1 MIISKICQKDPFDI
15 IVNDTKINP
24 CHVVFMSCSHSYS
37 YRVHGHVVF
46 TFSHVRWTL
55 WLWCVHIAQLMTH
68 PSGSTLL
75 FTLQSCY
82 KPLGVMQRV
91 AKSLKVYFSIHDI
104 LQNFPTS
111 YLLNIGLG
119 VPPEW
124 WRSNRNLSFS
134 HLILNLSSNRSFILT
149 AVHSSH
155 KHLQET
161 IISNESFFDILF
173 NCTN

>member
-1 MIISKICQKDPFDI
+1 MFI
-15 IVNDTKINP
+15 
-24 CHVVFMSCSHSYS
+24 SCSWSC
-37 YRVHGHVVF
+37 RVYILPCEMNPLIMMC
-46 TFSHVRWTL
+46 SHCR
-55 WLWCVHIAQLMTH
+55 INDS

-124 WRSNRNLSFS
+124 GRSNRNLSFS

-161 IISNESFFDILF
+161 IISNESFLDILF

>member
-1 MIISKICQKDPFDI
+1 
-15 IVNDTKINP
+15 
-24 CHVVFMSCSHSYS
+24 MSCC
-37 YRVHGHVVF
+37 VHVVF
-46 TFSHVRWTL
+46 TFMFISCSWSCRVYILPCEMNPLIMMCSH
-55 WLWCVHIAQLMTH
+55 CPINDS

-119 VPPEW
+119 VPSEW
-124 WRSNRNLSFS
+124 GRSNRNLSFS
-134 HLILNLSSNRSFILT
+134 HLILNLSSNKSFILT